1 MPSSGRA
8 ARIVRPIRPFRG
20 KWPQIDPSVYVADT
34 STIIG
39 DVEIGAR
46 SSIWFGAVLRGD
58 VFHIRIGSE
67 TSIQDN
73 TVIHV
78 THDRFATTVGNRVT
92 VGHSVVLHGCTVGDL
107 CIIGMGATVL
117 DQVEVGERCI
127 VGAGALLT
135 PGTKVPPGHLVVGAP
150 ARVKRPLSDAELEWL
165 AASAAHYVELGR
177 IYCEE
182 ESLGPTEP
190 PQP

>member
-1 MPSSGRA
+1 MLTRQ
-8 ARIVRPIRPFRG
+8 IRPFRG
-20 KWPQIDPSVYVADT
+20 RYPEIDPSVYIADNA
-34 STIIG
+34 TIVG
-39 DVEIGAR
+39 DVHIGPR

-58 VFHIRIGSE
+58 VFHIRVGSE

-92 VGHSVVLHGCTVGDL
+92 VGHSVTLHGCTIGDL

-135 PGTKVPPGHLVVGAP
+135 PGTKVPPGHLVVGSP

-177 IYCEE
+177 IYTEE
-182 ESLGPTEP
+182 EAEREEAAKPGN
-190 PQP
+190 

>member
-1 MPSSGRA
+1 MIRA
-8 ARIVRPIRPFRG
+8 FRG
-20 KWPQIDPSVYVADT
+20 KFPQIDPSVYVAENAT
-34 STIIG
+34 VVG
-39 DVEIGAR
+39 DVHIGAR
-46 SSIWFGAVLRGD
+46 SSLWFGAVLRGD
-58 VFHIRIGSE
+58 VFHIRVGNE

-78 THDRFATTVGNRVT
+78 THDRFATIVGNRVT
-92 VGHSVVLHGCTVGDL
+92 VGHSVTLHGCTIGDL
-107 CIIGMGATVL
+107 CIIGIGANVL

-150 ARVKRPLSDAELEWL
+150 ARVKRPLSEAELAWL

-177 IYCEE
+177 IYAEE
-182 ESLGPTEP
+182 ARSAADPAAKLAD
-190 PQP
+190 

>member
-1 MPSSGRA
+1 MSRQQIRA
-8 ARIVRPIRPFRG
+8 FRG
-20 KWPQIDPSVYVADT
+20 VRPQIDPSVYVADT
-34 STIIG
+34 ATIIG
-39 DVEIGAR
+39 DVHVGPR

-58 VFHIRIGSE
+58 VYHIRVGSE

-92 VGHSVVLHGCTVGDL
+92 VGHSVTLHGCTIGDL

-135 PGTKVPPGHLVVGAP
+135 PGTKVPPGHLVVGSP
-150 ARVKRPLSDAELEWL
+150 ARIKRALSDAELEWL

-177 IYCEE
+177 LYAEE
-182 ESLGPTEP
+182 EAGN
-190 PQP
+190 

>member
-1 MPSSGRA
+1 MARQQIRA
-8 ARIVRPIRPFRG
+8 FRG
-20 KWPQIDPSVYVADT
+20 LSPQIDPSVYVADT
-34 STIIG
+34 ATVVG
-39 DVEIGAR
+39 DVHVGAR

-58 VFHIRIGSE
+58 VYHIRVGSE

-73 TVIHV
+73 TVLHV
-78 THDRFATTVGNRVT
+78 THDRFATIVGNRVT
-92 VGHSVVLHGCTVGDL
+92 VGHSVTLHGCTIGDL

-135 PGTKVPPGHLVVGAP
+135 PGTKVPPGHLVVGTP
-150 ARVKRPLSDAELEWL
+150 ARIKRALSEAELEWL

-177 IYCEE
+177 VYAEE
-182 ESLGPTEP
+182 ERQSGN
-190 PQP
+190 